1 MGDITVDYKR
11 GSGYIYAK
19 VVTKMDTDF
28 SSNPDWRGIYEFP
41 NSKIGTLKY
50 ETYLKKIIINPEDTK
65 DCDNGCYLL
74 ISIENSYYREII
86 GENNN
91 YEYLPYRI
99 TITPRIARADSYG
112 NLDFLPEIKMKVNE
126 FVIGNLNPTKD
137 QIIEYYKVTLPYD
150 SEYIFIDWQAD
161 KSSLLINVG
170 EEKPKIDSYDFK
182 LDFTNHD
189 TTFKLAKGDIL
200 KKTNTETLKNLVLT
214 IGIWNSEVDSLYT
227 SVYAFK
233 IFLPPTYYVNKQPQ
247 PLELIHIRSDQK
259 VQCDPF
265 EYSENSYACLFAV
278 IFDESDIDSSLIVYP
293 KAQNEN
299 VQIVFK
305 GSLVDAGPIE
315 KNDHQYIM
323 TKLDSL
329 GDYSSDDSKFMYID
343 KIDRAK
349 SLFFVVYSETRS
361 IIEVLSSTYHFFKDF
376 SQNIRFSLDFFV
388 PLHYH

>member
-1 MGDITVDYKR
+1 MAEENKKKLQEFDEKDAIKKELRAILNRLTKDNYELLKDEILEIIKDKIENQEKFLDIFFIKAIKEKSY
-11 GSGYIYAK
+11 SEIYAK
-19 VVTKMDTDF
+19 LCKYLNKVLPQKNPSKKEKGKST
-28 SSNPDWRGIYEFP
+28 SSVF
-41 NSKIGTLKY
+41 
-50 ETYLKKIIINPEDTK
+50 
-65 DCDNGCYLL
+65 
-74 ISIENSYYREII
+74 REQ
-86 GENNN
+86 
-91 YEYLPYRI
+91 L
-99 TITPRIARADSYG
+99 
-112 NLDFLPEIKMKVNE
+112 
-126 FVIGNLNPTKD
+126 
-137 QIIEYYKVTLPYD
+137 
-150 SEYIFIDWQAD
+150 
-161 KSSLLINVG
+161 
-170 EEKPKIDSYDFK
+170 
-182 LDFTNHD
+182 
-189 TTFKLAKGDIL
+189 LAKCRDIL

-247 PLELIHIRSDQK
+247 PVELIHIRSDQK

-329 GDYSSDDSKFMYID
+329 GDYSSDDSKFM
-343 KIDRAK
+343 
-349 SLFFVVYSETRS
+349 
-361 IIEVLSSTYHFFKDF
+361 
-376 SQNIRFSLDFFV
+376 
-388 PLHYH
+388 